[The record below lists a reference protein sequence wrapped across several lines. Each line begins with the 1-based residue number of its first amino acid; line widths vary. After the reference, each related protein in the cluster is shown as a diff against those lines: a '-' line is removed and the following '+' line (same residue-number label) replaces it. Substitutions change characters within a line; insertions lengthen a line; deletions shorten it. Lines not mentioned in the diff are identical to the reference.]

1 MFVIGSSEG
10 KESVIAEECEVVK
23 KIGEVTRK
31 NSRGTSH
38 TLPSET
44 IRILVWPNDDDAGR
58 KAHTVEIVQVTK

>member
-23 KIGEVTRK
+23 KNGEVTRK
-31 NSRGTSH
+31 NGRGTSH

-44 IRILVWPNDDDAGR
+44 FRILVWPNDDDAGR
-58 KAHTVEIVQVTK
+58 KAHSTRIVELVR